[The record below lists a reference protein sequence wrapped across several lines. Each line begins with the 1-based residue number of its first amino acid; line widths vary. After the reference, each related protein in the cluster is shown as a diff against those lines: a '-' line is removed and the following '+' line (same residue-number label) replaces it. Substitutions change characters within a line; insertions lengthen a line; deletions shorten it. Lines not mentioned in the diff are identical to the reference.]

1 MDTDEIK
8 KYLKNEEGLNDDQI
22 AEAIAWV
29 STYTG
34 TDEQLDMTE
43 FKVLWEEDVN

>member
-8 KYLKNEEGLNDDQI
+8 KYLKNEEGLSDDQI
-22 AEAIAWV
+22 AEAVAWV

-34 TDEQLDMTE
+34 TGKQLDMTE